1 MKKRILS
8 LILALMLV
16 FTSVPMER
24 VFADTSSEM
33 SASAAGT
40 FTISADGIVSAY
52 SDTAAAE
59 IIVPETI
66 DGTTVTQI
74 AAGAFD
80 GSKYSNL
87 KSVAVLGRDVT
98 IGANAFGY
106 ISGSR
111 IDGFKVWGYTGS
123 TTETWANQKAITFSD
138 LAESITELTSSQEDL
153 SQCFSGG
160 NAIFVSTV
168 IAASGSEDIIWTSE
182 DSSLVSITP
191 YTLQTENGQWVAT
204 AQVKVL
210 ATSDEKKTCK
220 IFAKTRSGLSKEL
233 ELTLAKPATEV
244 NLTVDVYQY
253 NEDTYL
259 YDKVTPSSTYMDD
272 ENIYVDKGYF
282 VSFNPDCGEDNDDTA
297 LYSIETGTSVLDN
310 LIIGETNSG
319 ENVYLYEVKKAGTI
333 GISAITASG
342 QVLKQYNLI
351 ALQPATDMV
360 LKLNGTAIGNGISV
374 VQGYSGKLTV
384 TFTPSSCTDTVTWSS
399 NNSIVQISSDGT
411 VNVNGYGTAVITCT
425 VNNAKSMPRDMER
438 SFTFYVSQKYNYN
451 QMAFIDNVTDKNIIT
466 EANIAAGTTQQL
478 SVFDP
483 SCTDNSKTPNE
494 PIYWSSSDTSIATID
509 SEGVLTTKSNKNGT
523 VKVTARSESGIV
535 QTLNVYVYVEATK
548 ITPEASSYQI
558 PEGQTVQIPYTMT
571 PSNTG
576 ESVTWIS
583 DDSSA
588 VKVVGVEADV
598 NTAGRYILTL
608 EILKVTDGFIDING
622 KSSVSNVSSQIQV
635 KGLTAIHATNISLV
649 PENYVR
655 IEEDENGEPVY
666 CVEKGTN
673 FTITASVTPSDS
685 NDALNWGTW
694 FEGSTKPVTV
704 TTEGRLAT
712 VTAKSTGTV
721 EFSCEASGGFAA
733 RCKVKIIV
741 SATSVDILSDKG
753 VSIDVLQA
761 NVGDPFAVKAKLSS
775 ASTDK
780 VHWSLISGDAD
791 ALHFSNETTSSSE
804 FVNITADKMGTYVIR
819 ATADSGKY
827 ADLTVNAV
835 IKTKSL
841 DFMKDGKKIESLL
854 IVKGGSTEI
863 SLANILPSNTS
874 DSKYNWEETKGLL
887 DITAASDGKSANII
901 ALSTGKTSIKVT
913 GESGAAFILNVT
925 ILNPAV
931 KLQINEQDEPQSIV
945 MNRGDSKVYLYANLT
960 PSDTDDR
967 VTWTVNKEGIVSI
980 TQIAPI
986 YGPKQK
992 VQIQGLAAGTVVI
1005 TATTES
1011 GLSNSITVEV
1021 QTVDISKCVVT
1032 FSNLTYTGKAI
1043 EAVPSSVKL
1052 GTVTLKKGTD
1062 YEIIGYDNN
1071 TAVGTATIHIR
1082 GIGKYAGTKDAAF
1095 QIKPRTLSGSNVS
1108 YTNSSVYT
1116 GKNFR
1121 PPVTIQ
1127 YNGITLVKGRDY
1139 KVTYPASS
1147 VNVGSYTLKVELMGN
1162 YSGTISKSYKVVGKS
1177 ISGFV
1182 IKNKDGK
1189 TITSLPSKN
1198 YTSKAITQTFYVYD
1212 GTKKLTEGTHY
1223 TVKYSN
1229 NINAGTATVKI
1240 YGKGIYSAT
1249 TYKTITF
1256 TIKPYSLANVSIT
1269 AIADKPYTGSD
1280 IKPSLVVKRKLPD
1293 GTYKTLSAGSDY
1305 EVTFSNNTKIG
1316 KATAE
1321 ITVGKNGNY
1330 YSSKKVSFKIVP
1342 KQVVGLKQS
1351 SASQKSVKLSWTK
1364 DTKNDTKDM
1373 ITGYAVYKYNTSTKK
1388 YTYVKS
1394 TSSTSV
1400 TISGLSAGSSYV
1412 YAVRAYKKVGSS
1424 TKYYSPYSSNVTVYT
1439 VPKTPSISLS
1449 TSGQSVTVKWAKVT
1463 NATKYYVYYSTDGGK
1478 TYKKAGSSS
1487 STSYKIPSL
1496 TKGKKVYV
1504 KVKSAKTIAGKEY
1517 LSPYSS
1523 AKTITVK

>member
-24 VFADTSSEM
+24 VFADTGSET

-80 GSKYSNL
+80 GSQYSNL

-106 ISGSR
+106 KSGSR

-123 TTETWANQKAITFSD
+123 TTETWANQKAITFSA
-138 LAESITELTSSQEDL
+138 LAESITDLTSSQEDL
-153 SQCFSGG
+153 SQCFAGG

-182 DSSLVSITP
+182 DSGLVSITP

-210 ATSDEKKTCK
+210 ATSDEKETCK
-220 IFAKTRSGLSKEL
+220 IYATTRSGISKEL

-244 NLTVDVYQY
+244 NLTVDVYEY
-253 NEDTYL
+253 NDATCL

-297 LYSIETGTSVLDN
+297 LYSIEVGTNVLDS
-310 LIIGETNSG
+310 LIIGETNDG
-319 ENVYLYEVKKAGTI
+319 KNVYLYEVKKAGTV
-333 GISAITASG
+333 GINALTASG
-342 QVLKQYNLI
+342 QVLKQYSLN
-351 ALQPATDMV
+351 ALQPADDMTV
-360 LKLNGTAIGNGISV
+360 KLNGAAIGNGVSV

-438 SFTFYVSQKYNYN
+438 TFTFYVSQKYNYN

-523 VKVTARSESGIV
+523 IKVTARSESGII

-588 VKVVGVEADV
+588 VRVIGVEADI

-635 KGLTAIHATNISLV
+635 KGLTAIHATNISMV

-673 FTITASVTPSDS
+673 FTITANVTPSDS
-685 NDALNWGTW
+685 NDALNWVTW
-694 FEGSTKPVTV
+694 YEGSTKPVTV

-712 VTAKSTGTV
+712 VTAKNTGNV
-721 EFSCEASGGFAA
+721 ELSCEASGGFVA
-733 RCKVKIIV
+733 RCKIKIIV

-753 VSIDVLQA
+753 VSIDVRQA

-775 ASTDK
+775 SSTDK
-780 VHWSLISGDAD
+780 VHWSVISGDAT
-791 ALHFSNETTSSSE
+791 AIHFSNEITSSSE
-804 FVNITADKMGTYVIR
+804 LVNITADKMGTYVIR

-835 IKTKSL
+835 IATKSL
-841 DFMKDGKKIESLL
+841 DFMRNGEKIESLML
-854 IVKGGSTEI
+854 VKGEATTI
-863 SLANILPSNTS
+863 SLANILPANTS
-874 DSKYNWEETKGLL
+874 DSRYNWEETKGLL
-887 DITAASDGKSANII
+887 SITAAADGKSADIM
-901 ALSTGKTSIKVT
+901 ALSNGTTSIKVT
-913 GESGAAFILNVT
+913 GESGVSFTLNVT
-925 ILNPAV
+925 ILIPAAT
-931 KLQINEQDEPQSIV
+931 LQINEQDNPEPITIKKGEKIS
-945 MNRGDSKVYLYANLT
+945 LYANLT
-960 PSDTDDR
+960 PDDTDDR
-967 VTWTVNKEGIVSI
+967 VTWTVDQEGIVSI
-980 TQIAPI
+980 KQIAPI
-986 YGPKQK
+986 YGIKQ
-992 VQIQGLAAGTVVI
+992 QIQVQGLDAGTITI

-1011 GLSNSITVEV
+1011 GLSNSVTIVVESI
-1021 QTVDISKCVVT
+1021 DISNCVVT
-1032 FSNLTYTGKAI
+1032 VSNQIYTGEAI
-1043 EAVPSSVKL
+1043 EAIPSSVKL
-1052 GTVTLKKGTD
+1052 GTVTLKRGTD
-1062 YEIIGYDNN
+1062 YMIAGYTNN
-1071 TAVGTATIHIR
+1071 IAAGTATIRIQ
-1082 GIGKYAGTKDAAF
+1082 GIDKYSGVKTATF
-1095 QIKPRTLSGSNVS
+1095 TINPRTLTSSSANITYTSSYTYTGSNI
-1108 YTNSSVYT
+1108 
-1116 GKNFR
+1116 K
-1121 PPVTIQ
+1121 PPVSVK
-1127 YNGITLVKGRDY
+1127 YNGVALQNGKDY
-1139 KVTYPASS
+1139 KVTYPATA
-1147 VNVGSYTLKVELMGN
+1147 VNTGSYTLKIEFMGN
-1162 YSGTISKSYKVVGKS
+1162 YSGTVSKSYKVTAKS
-1177 ISGFV
+1177 ASGFT
-1182 IKNKDGK
+1182 IKSKDGK
-1189 TITSLPSKN
+1189 TITSLPSKS

-1223 TVKYSN
+1223 TVKYSD

-1240 YGKGIYSAT
+1240 YGKGNYSST

-1269 AIADKPYTGSD
+1269 AIADKTYTGTA
-1280 IKPSLVVKRKLPD
+1280 IKPSLVVKRKLSD
-1293 GTYKTLSAGSDY
+1293 GTYQILKAGTDY
-1305 EVTFSNNTKIG
+1305 KVTYSNNINTG
-1316 KATAE
+1316 KATAK
-1321 ITVGKNGNY
+1321 ITAGTKGNY
-1330 YSSKKVSFKIVP
+1330 SSSKSVSFKILP
-1342 KQVVGLKQS
+1342 KQVTGVKQS

-1364 DTKNDTKDM
+1364 VEGA
-1373 ITGYAVYKYNTSTKK
+1373 ISGYAVYKYNTSTKK

-1400 TISGLSAGSSYV
+1400 TVSGLSAGSSYV
-1412 YAVRAYKKVGSS
+1412 YAIRAYKKVGTS
-1424 TKYYSPYSSNVTVYT
+1424 TKYYSPYSSNVTTYT

-1449 TSGQSVTVKWAKVT
+1449 TSGQTVTVKWAKVSS
-1463 NATKYYVYYSTDGGK
+1463 ATKYYVYYSTNGGK
-1478 TYKKAGSSS
+1478 TYKKAGSAN
-1487 STSYKIPSL
+1487 STSYTIRSL

-1517 LSPYSS
+1517 LSPYST
-1523 AKTITVK
+1523 AKSITVK